1 MHVQALVTLPLP
13 VERAFALM
21 SDLDRWLPEVDDS
34 VLSLTRVTDGA
45 LGVGTV
51 WIERVKAPA
60 RPMEFRVEVTEYKPP
75 RKLGISTIGPI
86 LKGTGVTS
94 FESVGDEATT
104 VRFELDISPRR
115 LGWVL
120 LPMLRSR
127 LRAVEQARLDEVRRL
142 VDCGDMIPPS
152 R

>member
-1 MHVQALVTLPLP
+1 LPLP
-13 VERAFALM
+13 VDQAFALM
-21 SDLDRWLPEVDDS
+21 SDLDRWLPEADES

-45 LGVGTV
+45 VGVGTV

-60 RPMEFRVEVTEYKPP
+60 RPMEFRVEVTEYRPP
-75 RKLGISTIGPI
+75 HQLGISTIGPI
-86 LKGTGVTS
+86 LEGTGVTS
-94 FESVGDEATT
+94 FESVGDDATA

-127 LRAVEQARLDEVRRL
+127 LRAVEQARFDEVRRL
-142 VDCGDMIPPS
+142 VDRGDMTPPS
-152 R
+152 G